1 MTTYI
6 ELARKQHELQT
17 KYEQIKNHYT
27 REESLLMFEVAACN
41 KQLKQMQKMV
51 NASIVRNKNSVENP
65 LKFLMNLLSITDTIR
80 YLLVQEEQNLSG
92 KTIEIHADENGTFY
106 THVTN
111 RQETKVNS
119 LVTSI
124 SFHKNQSED
133 YFNSLLQQIDQLSK
147 KDIQY
152 VGVTYHKNM
161 QSLPMSD
168 DWFEIYGLK
177 DTMKAITIHLSEK
190 AIALIEL
197 LGISQEFIVKSI
209 INPSIK
215 LLYRLENN
223 HYNSYF
229 ETNHGDWI
237 SVQTLIQNDV

>member
-1 MTTYI
+1 MATYI

-41 KQLKQMQKMV
+41 KQLKQMQKIM
-51 NASIVRNKNSVENP
+51 NTPIVRNKNNIESP
-65 LKFLMNLLSITDTIR
+65 LKFLMNLLLITDTIR
-80 YLLVQEEQNLSG
+80 YLLVQEEQDLSG
-92 KTIEIHADENGTFY
+92 KTIEIHEDENGTFY

-111 RQETKVNS
+111 GQETKVNS

-124 SFHKNQSED
+124 SFHENQSED
-133 YFNSLLQQIDQLSK
+133 YFNSLLQRIDQLSK

-152 VGVTYHKNM
+152 VGVRYCENM
-161 QSLPMSD
+161 HSLLMSD
-168 DWFEIYGLK
+168 DWFEIYGFK
-177 DTMKAITIHLSEK
+177 DAMDAITIQLSEK
-190 AIALIEL
+190 AIALIKL
-197 LGISQEFIVKSI
+197 LGISQEFVVKSI

-229 ETNHGDWI
+229 ETKQDDWI
-237 SVQTLIQNDV
+237 SVQTLIQNDI

>member
-41 KQLKQMQKMV
+41 KQLKQMQKMI
-51 NASIVRNKNSVENP
+51 NAPIVRNKNNIENP
-65 LKFLMNLLSITDTIR
+65 LRFLMNLLLITDTIR
-80 YLLVQEEQNLSG
+80 YLLVQEEQDLCE
-92 KTIEIHADENGTFY
+92 KTIGIHEDENGTFY
-106 THVTN
+106 TRVTN
-111 RQETKVNS
+111 GQATKPRI
-119 LVTSI
+119 TSI
-124 SFHKNQSED
+124 SFHKNQKDD

-152 VGVTYHKNM
+152 VGIIHHESM
-161 QSLPMSD
+161 QSLPMNH
-168 DWFEIYGLK
+168 DWFELYGFK
-177 DTMKAITIHLSEK
+177 DTMGAITIQLSEK
-190 AIALIEL
+190 AMVVIEL
-197 LGISQEFIVKSI
+197 LGISQEFVVKSTI
-209 INPSIK
+209 DPSIK

-229 ETNHGDWI
+229 ETNQGNWI
-237 SVQTLIQNDV
+237 PVQTLIQNDV

>member
-27 REESLLMFEVAACN
+27 REESLLMFEVAACS
-41 KQLKQMQKMV
+41 KQLKQMQKMM
-51 NASIVRNKNSVENP
+51 STPIVRNKNNVENP
-65 LKFLMNLLSITDTIR
+65 LRFLMNLLLITDTIR
-80 YLLVQEEQNLSG
+80 YLLVQEEQDLRG
-92 KTIEIHADENGTFY
+92 KTIEIHADENKTFY
-106 THVTN
+106 THMTN

-124 SFHKNQSED
+124 SFHENQKDD

-152 VGVTYHKNM
+152 VGVTHHENM
-161 QSLPMSD
+161 QSLPISD
-168 DWFEIYGLK
+168 DWFEIYGFK
-177 DTMKAITIHLSEK
+177 DAMKAITIQLSEK
-190 AIALIEL
+190 AIMIIEL
-197 LGISQEFIVKSI
+197 LGIPQEFVVKSTI
-209 INPSIK
+209 DPSIK

-229 ETNHGDWI
+229 ETKQGDWV
-237 SVQTLIQNDV
+237 SVQTLMQNDV